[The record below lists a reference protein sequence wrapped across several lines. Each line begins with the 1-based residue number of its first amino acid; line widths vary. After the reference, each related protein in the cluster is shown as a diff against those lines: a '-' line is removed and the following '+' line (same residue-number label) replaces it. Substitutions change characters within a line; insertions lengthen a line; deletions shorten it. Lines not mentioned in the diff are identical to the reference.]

1 MHPIK
6 SLLLGA
12 AMMLPLLAQAAGSAT
27 MTATGKQRTASL
39 YLEYLGKDSLRMGSQ
54 TAAAGY
60 FLMLDNKI
68 YAVLGG
74 DEEGETEVLDMREL
88 MQNMSGQM
96 QRRRE
101 EAPPQGLDMIGE
113 IESVKNTGRKE
124 QVAGIEGQVWQLD
137 YKTREGEPASTE
149 IVLSENAQVREMS
162 QTMLHFAEQMATI
175 SQRAAPAAGLLD
187 ELKQLNAG
195 MLRVGSYWTL
205 NSISDKTPAK
215 DRFVLPAEPQ
225 AKPSL
230 STLMRLREMR
240 QQMQEA
246 KAGSPAG

>member
-1 MHPIK
+1 MLSIK

-12 AMMLPLLAQAAGSAT
+12 AMMCPLLAQAAGTAT
-27 MTATGKQRTASL
+27 MTATGKQRTANL

-54 TAAAGY
+54 SATAGY

-74 DEEGETEVLDMREL
+74 DEEGQTEVLDMREL
-88 MQNMSGQM
+88 MQNMSGQL

-101 EAPPQGLDMIGE
+101 EAPPQGLDMIGQVD
-113 IESVKNTGRKE
+113 SVKDTGRKE
-124 QVAGIEGQVWQLD
+124 RVAGIEGEVWQLN
-137 YKTREGEPASTE
+137 YKTREGESTSTE
-149 IVLSENAQVREMS
+149 IVLSDNAQVREMS
-162 QTMLHFAEQMATI
+162 QTMLHFAEQMAAI
-175 SQRAAPAAGLLD
+175 SQRATPAAGLLD
-187 ELKQLNAG
+187 QLKQLEVG

-205 NSISDKTPAK
+205 DSISDKTPDK
-215 DRFVLPAEPQ
+215 NRFALPAEPQ

-230 STLMRLREMR
+230 STLMRLRDMR

-246 KAGSPAG
+246 KTGSPAS